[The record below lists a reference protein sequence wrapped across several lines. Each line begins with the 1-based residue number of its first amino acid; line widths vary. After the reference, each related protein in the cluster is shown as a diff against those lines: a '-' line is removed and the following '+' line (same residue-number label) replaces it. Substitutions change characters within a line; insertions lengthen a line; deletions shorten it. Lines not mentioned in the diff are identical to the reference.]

1 MSHQEVLVRGEGA
14 EAGAGAGGGGSAC
27 NKAGQ
32 HREDS
37 VRLPPPQQQ
46 QQRIKAEILVIDRRG
61 GGRRKKKT
69 GRSPVTL
76 PASPSSTV
84 NSDLQR

>member
-37 VRLPPPQQQ
+37 VLPPQQ
-46 QQRIKAEILVIDRRG
+46 QQRIKAEI
-61 GGRRKKKT
+61 
-69 GRSPVTL
+69 
-76 PASPSSTV
+76 
-84 NSDLQR
+84 